1 MLHSPMSPIN
11 LQTLPIEI
19 TCHIFSSLEMHDLL
33 ACSLVT
39 KHFQRIIQNSS
50 QLQYAIELGRYRMV
64 PLLPASVGP
73 SFSTRLSLLRDRER
87 AWKYM
92 NWKKKYTLK
101 LPPTGSVYEF
111 VGGLYG
117 NGREDASRTTA
128 SISFLE
134 LPTADIPGMDQSADE
149 LQMWTHSMGDIVI
162 VDFTMDPSQDL
173 LVLVAL
179 APPESKYL
187 YELHLRS
194 IKTNQPHPKA
204 PVSVLS
210 CLRKPSTHT
219 QTSDVIA
226 AVRVQVAGNLLALL
240 IKESFEGDSAHLEIW
255 NWESNPHFSCA
266 MGRSDGIDDFTFLT
280 QESFLLVL
288 PPGQFEVYTFT
299 HGITSSTSPVLR
311 ATYLFPPLSEGY
323 MYWYISMS
331 SNPAP
336 GYVPHSPT
344 DPRSRST
351 IPGQG
356 KQIYYPRPDER
367 IHACCLYIFNPTR
380 EEAHQVHSFVF
391 FLNLRMLIDPLA
403 TWVNMPLSHVPPRYP
418 SPKTLIKRPPPEN
431 RTNGVMDIC
440 ETTSASSMAVNGA
453 SSPRSD
459 LIIEDTDEELTPLS
473 LSLSSRLSTP
483 ADGPHVP
490 QYPPFPTFDDRYMW
504 PSSYLFNNSHRPAQG
519 TSHQPPAIRFE
530 NRRSKSGASSTPV
543 AIIPWE
549 VWGPQG
555 TRWFE
560 ECIST
565 DWQHAVYGL
574 RTVESVDPEKNQQQ
588 TTIPLV
594 SVNNYV
600 SVATQTNGATPSS
613 SSSNMSDSSS
623 SAQHQSLNLSNG
635 QSNGHANQ
643 TQTQNGSDDDED
655 ENQAREKR
663 KFLRIRDFNPYSLTN
678 AAEPMAFENPEGK
691 GKRKAEDKARWRV
704 PRLVDEASTTPVK
717 GVFQHDIVSSLPYME
732 VVSEEAFEVTD
743 VMMDD
748 CRLLLLK
755 RGDAGKLKQVDVL
768 MM

>member
-1 MLHSPMSPIN
+1 MPHYLMSPVN
-11 LQTLPIEI
+11 LQNLPIEI
-19 TCHIFSSLEMHDLL
+19 TCHIFSCLEMHDLL
-33 ACSLVT
+33 ACSQVT
-39 KHFQRIIQNSS
+39 KHLRRIIANSS

-101 LPPTGSVYEF
+101 LPPTGSIYEF

-117 NGREDASRTTA
+117 NGREDDSRTTA

-134 LPTADIPGMDQSADE
+134 LPTADITGMNKSPDE
-149 LQMWTHSMGDIVI
+149 LQMWTHPMGDITI

-179 APPESKYL
+179 APSESKYL

-255 NWESNPHFSCA
+255 DWESNPHYSCS

-280 QESFLLVL
+280 RDSFLLVL
-288 PPGQFEVYTFT
+288 PPGQFEVYTFR
-299 HGITSSTSPVLR
+299 HNSSSTTSPILR
-311 ATYLFPPLSEGY
+311 AAYLFPPLSEGY

-336 GYVPHSPT
+336 GYVPYSPSDT
-344 DPRSRST
+344 PSKST
-351 IPGQG
+351 IPGHG

-367 IHACCLYIFNPTR
+367 IHACCLYIFNPSR

-391 FLNLRMLIDPLA
+391 FVNLRMFIDQLPALA
-403 TWVNMPLSHVPPRYP
+403 KIPTPPRLFPRYP
-418 SPKTLIKRPPPEN
+418 SPVATAKRPAD
-431 RTNGVMDIC
+431 TLNGVGS
-440 ETTSASSMAVNGA
+440 EPSVRSPGSSTAANGP

-459 LIIEDTDEELTPLS
+459 PTTEGMDDELMRQSLF
-473 LSLSSRLSTP
+473 LSLSSRLPTP
-483 ADGPHVP
+483 IDSSHIP
-490 QYPPFPTFDDRYMW
+490 QYPPFPKFDPLNAW
-504 PSSYLFNNSHRPAQG
+504 PSTPSSKSSDRTQPPL
-519 TSHQPPAIRFE
+519 PPAIRYE
-530 NRRSKSGASSTPV
+530 TRRSGSPDASPTTV
-543 AIIPWE
+543 AIFPWE
-549 VWGPQG
+549 TWGPHG

-574 RTVESVDPEKNQQQ
+574 RTVESIDPEKNSQQ
-588 TTIPLV
+588 TRISLV
-594 SVNNYV
+594 SANNYV
-600 SVATQTNGATPSS
+600 SVATQTTPTLSA
-613 SSSNMSDSSS
+613 SS
-623 SAQHQSLNLSNG
+623 SASSSPNSHHSHAMQSGVSNGTTSLQHQNNVDSPEGG
-635 QSNGHANQ
+635 QPK
-643 TQTQNGSDDDED
+643 
-655 ENQAREKR
+655 EKL
-663 KFLRIRDFNPYSLTN
+663 KYLRIRDFNPYSFPK
-678 AAEPMAFENPEGK
+678 AADPMTFRVTDGK
-691 GKRKAEDKARWRV
+691 GKQKAEEKTRWRV
-704 PRLVDEASTTPVK
+704 PRLVVEPSTTPVK
-717 GVFQHDIVSSLPYME
+717 GVFKQDIVSSLPYME

-755 RGDAGKLKQVDVL
+755 RGDAGKLKKVDVL